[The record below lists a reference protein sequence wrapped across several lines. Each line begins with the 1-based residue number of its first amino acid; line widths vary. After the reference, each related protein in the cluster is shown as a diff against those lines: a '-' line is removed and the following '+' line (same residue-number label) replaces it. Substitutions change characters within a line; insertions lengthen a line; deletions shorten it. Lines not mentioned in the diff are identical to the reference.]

1 MGTGDL
7 RLDSGGLGMDAGGL
21 GMDPRGLGMD
31 TGAWEEH
38 WESGDGCWG
47 FGDGLQRFGNGHWR
61 CVVRHRGSGD
71 TGGLAWHHPRAVSHR
86 WRGCHP
92 ALSPAQA
99 AGFGMLRKTLTWLL
113 VPARRHP
120 RGCGSTSQDFGK
132 DFGACWLAG
141 RQLCLAVPCAPG
153 CAPWSPSLSRQP
165 RTAPGEGLPGC
176 RWSSR
181 IGASHVL
188 RCGSRHG
195 SEVFAPSCCMIP
207 LESQRDHGVWVQDR
221 DEEQEFSSRSCQDF

>member
-1 MGTGDL
+1 
-7 RLDSGGLGMDAGGL
+7 MDAGGL

-31 TGAWEEH
+31 TGAWEGH
-38 WESGDGCWG
+38 RESGDGCWG

-61 CVVRHRGSGD
+61 CVVRHQGSGD

-141 RQLCLAVPCAPG
+141 RQLCLVVPRGVLRGPLPFPGSPELPRERGSLAVGGAAGSVPATCSAAVPV
-153 CAPWSPSLSRQP
+153 
-165 RTAPGEGLPGC
+165 TA
-176 RWSSR
+176 
-181 IGASHVL
+181 L
-188 RCGSRHG
+188 RFLGF
-195 SEVFAPSCCMIP
+195 FAPSCCMIP

>member
-31 TGAWEEH
+31 TGAWEGH

-47 FGDGLQRFGNGHWR
+47 FGDGFQRFGNGHWR

-71 TGGLAWHHPRAVSHR
+71 TGGLAWHRPRAVSRR

-120 RGCGSTSQDFGK
+120 RGCGSTAGFWEGFWSV
-132 DFGACWLAG
+132 LAG
-141 RQLCLAVPCAPG
+141 WEAAVPGGALCPGMCSVAPFPFQAAQNCPG
-153 CAPWSPSLSRQP
+153 RGAPWLSVEQPDRCQP
-165 RTAPGEGLPGC
+165 RAP
-176 RWSSR
+176 
-181 IGASHVL
+181 L
-188 RCGSRHG
+188 R
-195 SEVFAPSCCMIP
+195 FPSW
-207 LESQRDHGVWVQDR
+207 L
-221 DEEQEFSSRSCQDF
+221 